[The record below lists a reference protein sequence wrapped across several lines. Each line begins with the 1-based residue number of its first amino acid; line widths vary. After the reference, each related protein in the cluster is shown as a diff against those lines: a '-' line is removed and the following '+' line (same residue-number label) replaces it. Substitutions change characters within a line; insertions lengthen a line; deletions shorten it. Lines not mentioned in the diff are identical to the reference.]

1 MNQVKVFTTGGTEE
15 HRGKAFL
22 PFSPD
27 GTAGHWFPLCSSVP
41 PVVKNFA
48 GREAPFDAIT
58 SVPVLID
65 KNFRYFLK
73 IFLHLWKFAVI
84 SQLRT
89 NFTEN
94 ARESLLPWEP
104 RKASRGRRGG
114 ESESPEEEAIEI
126 GNSYRNH

>member
-1 MNQVKVFTTGGTEE
+1 MPRSTI
-15 HRGKAFL
+15 RGKRKKGL
-22 PFSPD
+22 
-27 GTAGHWFPLCSSVP
+27 PLCSSVL
-41 PVVKNFA
+41 PVVKNFV
-48 GREAPFDAIT
+48 GREAPFDAVT
-58 SVPVLID
+58 SVLVLID

-73 IFLHLWKFAVI
+73 IFLHLLEFAVI

-94 ARESLLPWEP
+94 VRESLLPWEP
-104 RKASRGRRGG
+104 RKASQGRRGG